1 MAPLDRDREELLWDV
16 VPSFYHDHAPES
28 PLLHTLME
36 IYDETFR
43 YAERV
48 MDEAIATM
56 VPGRTPLLHTV
67 PYFKIPVS
75 KAWYGP
81 ALAVS
86 LESRDFEAQVRWLD
100 EEGYFIP
107 FTFGTNRDAKLYALL
122 LRESFDGQGELTFME
137 DYFIRDN
144 KLYLMPDYVK
154 RTTRAVSHLHAFD
167 LKLDL
172 KLVER
177 AWGGPFGIE
186 PGPLLPR
193 HEYRNTVEA
202 YHHVMQSNGTI
213 REINESIRRA
223 TGWENFKIEDRL
235 SPNLDEGKRRMY
247 DEMVI
252 SPATFI
258 VTLPEELTKDKVRI
272 NVALGLVDS
281 AKSPDTHYWF
291 FVDVLRTDTLEP
303 EDGKNVKTRRR
314 RTETGELPDAHVR
327 HVTRRVE
334 DEFFDA
340 GRYDA
345 RERYDA
351 EGGTGSFFDGHTQ
364 KGIERLVAPL
374 NLVLEGMGLTDCPP
388 EMNAFREMLDE
399 VTDTL
404 NIRSVR
410 RDGESDLAYQTR
422 RLQDVLDATG
432 NPAALQVSG
441 YEPFRYDVHRMTAKL
456 PVDEAHPHEDSMTS
470 IVRKT
475 RSDILHFT
483 KGPIHAFDTHAR
495 YDQGVLDGSEETHIE
510 NLRLDVDGLDERPN
524 EVEYV
529 TVTHHTFPEIP
540 REFRREPYYTKTRL
554 VVRPNNDGTE
564 GFILESSDDGT
575 EWGEVERAL
584 NEEGAEKNP
593 FTHEIDEA
601 TARYYRVRAFAG
613 ETVSLPTLWLDAT
626 VLPPEEEGTT

>member
-1 MAPLDRDREELLWDV
+1 MALDREREEMLWDV
-16 VPSFYHDHAPES
+16 VPSFYHDNSPEQ

-36 IYDETFR
+36 IYDETIR
-43 YAERV
+43 YAEQV

-56 VPGRTPLLHTV
+56 VPGRTPLLHTI
-67 PYFKIPVS
+67 PYFKIPVT

-81 ALAVS
+81 ALALS

-100 EEGYFIP
+100 DQGYYVP
-107 FTFGTNRDAKLYALL
+107 FTFGTNREAKLYALL
-122 LRESFDGQGELTFME
+122 LRETFDGTGELAIMDDF
-137 DYFIRDN
+137 FIRDN
-144 KLYLMPDYVK
+144 KLYLLPEYVK

-167 LKLDL
+167 LKVDL
-172 KLVER
+172 KLIER

-193 HEYRNTVEA
+193 HEYRNAVEA
-202 YHHVMQSNGTI
+202 YHHVMQSTGTI

-223 TGWENFKIEDRL
+223 TGWENFKIEDRMT
-235 SPNLDEGKRRMY
+235 PGLDVGKRRMY
-247 DEMVI
+247 DEMII

-303 EDGKNVKTRRR
+303 EDAKNVKTRRR
-314 RTETGELPDAHVR
+314 RTETGGLPDGHSR
-327 HVTRRVE
+327 HVTRRIE

-340 GRYDA
+340 GRFDA
-345 RERYDA
+345 RERYDE
-351 EGGTGSFFDGHTQ
+351 EGPSGTFFDGHTQ
-364 KGIERLVAPL
+364 KGIESLVAPL
-374 NLVLEGMGLTDCPP
+374 NLVLEGMGLADCPP
-388 EMNAFREMLDE
+388 DMSAFREMLDE

-404 NIRSVR
+404 NIRSEKR
-410 RDGESDLAYQTR
+410 ESESDLAYQVR
-422 RLQDVLDATG
+422 RLQDVLEATG
-432 NPAALQVSG
+432 KPTDLHVTG
-441 YEPFRYDVHRMTAKL
+441 YEPFRYDVHKIHARL
-456 PVDEAHPHEDSMTS
+456 PVEETMAEAGGATS
-470 IVRKT
+470 LVRKVRT
-475 RSDILHFT
+475 DVLHFT
-483 KGPIHAFDTHAR
+483 KGPIHAFDTHAKF
-495 YDQGVLDGSEETHIE
+495 DQSRLDGSEEKHIE
-510 NLRLDVDGLDERPN
+510 NLQLDVDNLDERPN

-554 VVRPNNDGTE
+554 VVRPNDDGTE
-564 GFILESSDDGT
+564 GFILESSDDGLG
-575 EWGEVERAL
+575 WVEVERAL
-584 NEEGAEKNP
+584 NEEGTEKNP

-601 TARYYRVRAFAG
+601 SARYYRVRAYAG